1 MSPRKRKFVDD
12 GEQIPSP
19 LSLVHRRDPSVT
31 DSCNKENRQPLE
43 TAADTLLSSTNC
55 GQISNVLQTAGFTP
69 NTAKRRKTQRAVQ
82 ERVEQLR
89 LKQSMTETPLPSLS
103 NVSDKDAFLLW
114 ALKKKP
120 HLMERRTVREMIV
133 LHEIAEEKGIIFNGR
148 SSVEKGFQKLQQQR
162 TPLHQLISTE
172 DAREFAGLPM
182 LGKRLSRFA
191 PTRLFFDTP
200 EDNQRCKGAYRG
212 RDDSLFT
219 YVTELRCKEIR
230 DSSAS
235 EHAKDTFFQQTRSNF
250 VASTE
255 DHNVTVEVDDDS
267 GKDVFVIRSKNCS
280 TQVREDKVHNKF
292 LISFSSFY
300 LPFCKKGEEFVA

>member
-200 EDNQRCKGAYRG
+200 EDNQRCEGAYRG
-212 RDDSLFT
+212 RDDAVFT
-219 YVTELRCKEIR
+219 YVTELRCKELR

-235 EHAKDTFFQQTRSNF
+235 EHAKDNFFQQTRSNF

-255 DHNVTVEVDDDS
+255 DHNITVETDDS
-267 GKDVFVIRSKNCS
+267 GKNVFVIKN
-280 TQVREDKVHNKF
+280 
-292 LISFSSFY
+292 
-300 LPFCKKGEEFVA
+300 